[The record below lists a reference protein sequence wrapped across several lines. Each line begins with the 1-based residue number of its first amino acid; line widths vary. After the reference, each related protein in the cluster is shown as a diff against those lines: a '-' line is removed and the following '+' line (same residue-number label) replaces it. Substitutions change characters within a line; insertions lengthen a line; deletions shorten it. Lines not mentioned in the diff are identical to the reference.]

1 MDALVTKL
9 HSHLC
14 GALAALVRV
23 ATFQRPITGGRQGHP
38 RGSPTG
44 LEATG
49 PSAKALRRSKGHQP
63 GGPRNR
69 QPTAAVVRTAAPIVP
84 PPAHARNHR
93 SKERDQVKQLLNAIQ
108 LQNKLLTLLFLLFT
122 FHCLT
127 PFAAAQPFPSAPE
140 HIIAFDEIGQM
151 AASMAYIHVAIPLNI
166 STYQHQCTLFDS
178 YLKNFASK
186 TTPDPNHVSFTKAI
200 RDLATFAYKR
210 LDKLIDK
217 LRFIDVVLPS
227 DDFSQPLNGRQ
238 KRFLDLWLHTI
249 LRLDGTLAEYEKYS
263 IDGDAFDANCDLKNS
278 THNLT
283 SLYPFDFRPTRTGK
297 QLLPKWH
304 SLLKEKEKLR
314 RQELLLCHLR
324 KQQTTTTTPAPYPDY
339 PDFHEVFSNDT
350 YPSTTSTTTPAPSF
364 HAAFPTLYREPPPS
378 PYLDRHTRDT
388 SQTYQLTP
396 DDANSDDNYR
406 DERQIL
412 AAIGAIGGVLG
423 TVFGLFNQVEMHN
436 IENHVSKLE
445 ASQNM
450 LIQVAHK
457 NTQNLKNL
465 NDEMTHL
472 GHIIDTLIRFNPA
485 LVHAKLMSQVED
497 VADHLDALLDTV
509 QQLQHQRL
517 SIKLLDLHQLHILFA
532 SIKATALQNQWTL
545 LIKNPQ
551 DIFQLDVSYIRK
563 DSDVVIM
570 VHVPCLTDNHLL
582 TIYRYANLPLPINA
596 LLTSPTANSTLQH
609 LQHIHTINDLVS
621 QFSNPLPAQ
630 EALYLLPETDLIAI
644 GRNDGSSHRY
654 KLLTHADLAGCVQ
667 RNHVFLCEGHQV
679 LRTDLEGSCLG
690 SLYLQSQEGVRENCK
705 LERKQLRETVF
716 QVSATDHLVVS
727 PYPHTSQITCNNGT
741 HYPIRIQTTSRIR
754 VNPGCSL
761 TLFNHTLRSDQS
773 VRIKPEPLL
782 FSWAFNPLSLPSEL
796 LSEAKHLDD
805 QVNLLKSSIA
815 DINNVTV
822 TDSEIPQLIEDT
834 LSTTSTFSILFWT
847 VMGIAVLAL
856 TLLVCWYCGSRRRQT
871 SRSRTLRPDELP
883 MTISQ
888 IAGLNLPDA
897 DGRR

>member
-14 GALAALVRV
+14 GALAALVRM

-38 RGSPTG
+38 RSPAAG
-44 LEATG
+44 LEAAGSRIQAVSRTK
-49 PSAKALRRSKGHQP
+49 SHQP
-63 GGPRNR
+63 SGPRNR
-69 QPTAAVVRTAAPIVP
+69 QSTAAVVRTAAVPITAA
-84 PPAHARNHR
+84 AHARSTEAKAR
-93 SKERDQVKQLLNAIQ
+93 VQVKQLLKAIHK
-108 LQNKLLTLLFLLFT
+108 QNTLLTLLCFLFT
-122 FHCLT
+122 FQCLLPLIT
-127 PFAAAQPFPSAPE
+127 AQPFQSTPE

-166 STYQHQCTLFDS
+166 STYQHQCSLFDS
-178 YLKNFASK
+178 YLKSFAAK
-186 TTPDPNHVSFTKAI
+186 TTNDPLHVSFTKSI

-217 LRFIDVVLPS
+217 LRFIDIVLPS
-227 DDFSQPLNGRQ
+227 DDLTQPLNDRH
-238 KRFLDLWLHTI
+238 KRFLDVLLLPI
-249 LRLDGTLAEYEKYS
+249 LRLDGTLDQWEKDS
-263 IDGDAFDANCDLKNS
+263 VNGDLFDANCDVKNA
-278 THNLT
+278 TTPLQK
-283 SLYPFDFRPTRTGK
+283 LYPFSTSTKRNLALYHGHLRRLEAK
-297 QLLPKWH
+297 RREE
-304 SLLKEKEKLR
+304 LLK
-314 RQELLLCHLR
+314 CHLR
-324 KQQTTTTTPAPYPDY
+324 KQQTTTTTTQAPYPDY
-339 PDFHEVFSNDT
+339 PEFHEIFSNDT
-350 YPSTTSTTTPAPSF
+350 YPPTTTTTTPSPNF
-364 HAAFPTLYREPPPS
+364 HQTFETFPNDPPPS
-378 PYLDRHTRDT
+378 PYSNRHIRNTD

-396 DDANSDDNYR
+396 DNSNTDNR
-406 DERQIL
+406 DPKQIL
-412 AAIGAIGGVLG
+412 AAIGAIGGTLG
-423 TVFGLFNQVEMHN
+423 TIFGLFNQIEMHN

-457 NTQNLKNL
+457 NTQNLHTLNL
-465 NDEMTHL
+465 EMTHL
-472 GHIIDTLIRFNPA
+472 GTIIDTLIKFNPA
-485 LVHAKLMSQVED
+485 LVYAKLMSQVDD
-497 VADHLDALLDTV
+497 VADHLDTLLDTV

-532 SIKATALQNQWTL
+532 SIKATALENQWTL
-545 LIKNPQ
+545 LINNPQ

-563 DSDVVIM
+563 NSDVIIM

-596 LLTSPTANSTLQH
+596 LLATPEANNTLQH
-609 LQHIHTINDLVS
+609 LQPIHTINDLVS
-621 QFSNPLPAQ
+621 QFSSPVSSSPAQ
-630 EALYLLPETDLIAI
+630 DALYLLPATDLIAI

-690 SLYLQSQEGVRENCK
+690 SLYLQSQVGVRENCK

-727 PYPHTSQITCNNGT
+727 PFPHTTQITCKNGT
-741 HYPIRIQTTSRIR
+741 HYPIRIRTTSRIH
-754 VNPGCSL
+754 VNPGCQL

-773 VRIKPEPLL
+773 IRIKPEPLL
-782 FSWAFNPLSLPSEL
+782 FSWAFNPLTLPSEL
-796 LSEAKHLDD
+796 ISEAKHLDD
-805 QVNLLKSSIA
+805 QVNLLKSSISTL
-815 DINNVTV
+815 NNVT
-822 TDSEIPQLIEDT
+822 TQDSEIPQIITDT
-834 LSTTSTFSILFWT
+834 LSTTSTFSILFWIVAGT
-847 VMGIAVLAL
+847 AALAL
-856 TLLVCWYCGSRRRQT
+856 ILLVCWYCGSRRRQT
-871 SRSRTLRPDELP
+871 TRSRTLRPDELP